1 MRIKRLTLKNF
12 KGLRDFTFSPEGR
25 DCAIYAENA
34 LGKTTIFDAFLWLLF
49 DKDSQG
55 KKDFEIKTRAHV
67 DGVVMI
73 GEVIPMI
80 DHEVEGVFDINGTE
94 VTLKKIYS
102 EKWTKKRGSA
112 DQVFDGHETNH
123 FIDSVPKSKG
133 EYQKFIGEIA
143 PEELF
148 RLLTSPTHFNE
159 GMKWQ
164 DRRNILLEICGNIP
178 DSAVIA
184 AHPELK
190 ELAGLKRSIED
201 EKKVTLAERKK
212 INDELT
218 VIPAR
223 IDEATKALPGPVDI
237 SAGALMDKAK
247 KATGELQSLQ
257 QKKADI
263 ENGGR
268 VATLR
273 REIADI
279 ETAMITLQNKYGV
292 APIAIQER
300 ETLKTLNAD
309 LENADKSIKAFTD
322 LIATWNGEL
331 DKCKPVSASLAER
344 WKEAQAMTFT
354 LGGSCPTCGQE
365 YGENLQAVQE
375 ADFNR
380 AKAEKK
386 EEILEFDK
394 KNKENASIARAAIA
408 KNETDKTDAEKEKES
423 IEANIRATQAIIAK
437 KETVPTVTDLPE
449 YLELAEQKRTAKE
462 SLSVAESS
470 GSASTT
476 EITEQITAKQT
487 EITGYNEKITALEM
501 RANGEKRI
509 QELAAR
515 QKELAAQFEQHEA
528 MLFRIE
534 SFTRAKVSMLD
545 ESINSRFETVKF
557 KLFDELINGGLAEC
571 CTCTVNG
578 VEYGSVNNG
587 HRIRA
592 GAEIVNVM
600 QKHYGVSAPVFFD
613 NAESVT
619 ALPDMDCQV
628 IRLVVSAND
637 KTLRVEI

>member
-12 KGLRDFTFSPEGR
+12 MGVRDFTLDVPTGGNIAVFG
-25 DCAIYAENA
+25 ENA
-34 LGKTTIFDAFLWLLF
+34 TGKSSLFSAFTFLLFGKDSLGKA
-49 DKDSQG
+49 
-55 KKDFEIKTRAHV
+55 DFEIKTRNAS
-67 DGVVMI
+67 

-80 DHEVEGVFDINGTE
+80 DHEVEGVFDINGSE
-94 VTLKKIYS
+94 VTLKKVYS

-112 DQVFDGHETNH
+112 EHSFDGHETNH
-123 FIDSVPKSKG
+123 FVDGAPKSKG
-133 EYQKFIGEIA
+133 EYQKFIAEIA

-164 DRRNILLEICGNIP
+164 DRRNILLEISGNIP

-190 ELAGLKRSIED
+190 ELSGLKRSIED

-223 IDEATKALPGPVDI
+223 IDEATKALPGSVDI
-237 SAGALMDKAK
+237 SAAALMDKAK
-247 KATGELQSLQ
+247 KATGELQELQ

-292 APIAIQER
+292 APVATEDR
-300 ETLKTLNAD
+300 EILKGLNTD
-309 LENADKSIKAFTD
+309 LEKTEKEIKAFAEQS
-322 LIATWNGEL
+322 ATWNGEL

-344 WKEAQAMTFT
+344 WKEAQAMVFIP
-354 LGGSCPTCGQE
+354 GGSCPTCGQE

-380 AKAEKK
+380 LKAEKK
-386 EEILEFDK
+386 EEILAADK
-394 KNKENASIARAAIA
+394 QNKENAAIARAAIS
-408 KNETDKTDAEKEKES
+408 KNETDKAEAEKERES
-423 IEANIRATQAIIAK
+423 IKTKIEAIQAVVAK
-437 KETVPTVTDLPE
+437 KETVPTVTELPE
-449 YLELAEQKRTAKE
+449 YMELVEQKRTATA
-462 SLSVAESS
+462 SLADAKSA
-470 GSASTT
+470 GTASTT
-476 EITEQITAKQT
+476 GITEQITAKQA
-487 EITGYNEKITALEM
+487 EITGYNEKITAIEM

-509 QELAAR
+509 TELAAR
-515 QKELAAQFEQHEA
+515 QKELASQFEQHEA

-534 SFTRAKVSMLD
+534 TFTRVKVSMLD

-628 IRLVVSAND
+628 VRLVVSAND